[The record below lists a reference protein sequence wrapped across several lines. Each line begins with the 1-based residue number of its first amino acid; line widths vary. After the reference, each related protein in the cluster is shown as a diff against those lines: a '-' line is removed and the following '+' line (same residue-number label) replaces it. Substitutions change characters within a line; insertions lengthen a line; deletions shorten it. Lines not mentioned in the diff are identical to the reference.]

1 METLKN
7 VYEIL
12 EKITKEPRR
21 LEKENIIKE
30 NMAAA
35 NFKKV
40 VFLALDYT
48 KVFHVSRIDPKTEE
62 KSEKPSIKKLF
73 NMLDRLS
80 SKSGATDKEKE
91 DISKIAWSLDDETAE
106 DLDRILQKDLKCGA
120 SLKTFRKIFPEIPHF
135 EVMTCRSD
143 LRIFLNLVEKSKS
156 DVFISDKK
164 DGVRTWGKTYQYISR
179 SGKEYNNFWVFDNE
193 LKVLSEYLHSKYGL
207 SKDIYFDGE
216 VTVKNGNFQEVMRNV
231 RTFEDNQ
238 ENEPEYLY
246 NIFDIVLLD
255 KTQLKLRMAMLEDA
269 FSVHDFENLKL
280 LKHVKVSNGLASAA
294 VFKKHMNSAVKRG
307 EEGIVV
313 KLADSPYELKEKSK
327 YWLKMKPTETYDL
340 LVVGKFGGKGRL
352 KNTLGGLIVKY
363 NDVEVKVGSGYSDEE
378 RELFMKNPPSIIE
391 VKCKGETE
399 DGSLREPIFVR
410 VRDDKS
416 TVTDE

>member
-48 KVFHVSRIDPKTEE
+48 KVFHVSKIDPKTEE

-73 NMLDRLS
+73 NMLDKLS

-91 DISKIAWSLDDETAE
+91 DISKMAWSLDDETAE
-106 DLDRILQKDLKCGA
+106 VLNRILQKDLKCGA

-269 FSVHDFENLKL
+269 FNVHEFENLKL
-280 LKHVKVSNGLASAA
+280 VKHVKMTNDSVSAA
-294 VFKKHMNSAVKRG
+294 VLKKHMNSAVKRG

>member
-1 METLKN
+1 
-7 VYEIL
+7 
-12 EKITKEPRR
+12 
-21 LEKENIIKE
+21 
-30 NMAAA
+30 MAAA

-48 KVFHVSRIDPKTEE
+48 KVFHVSKIDPKTEE

-73 NMLDRLS
+73 NMLDKLS

-91 DISKIAWSLDDETAE
+91 DISKMAWSLDDETAE
-106 DLDRILQKDLKCGA
+106 VLNRILQKDLKCGA

-255 KTQLKLRMAMLEDA
+255 KTKLKFRMAMLEDA
-269 FSVHDFENLKL
+269 FNVHEFENLKL
-280 LKHVKVSNGLASAA
+280 VKHVKVSNDSVSAA
-294 VFKKHMNSAVKRG
+294 FLKKHMNSAVKRG

-340 LVVGKFGGKGRL
+340 LVIGKFGGKGRL

>member
-48 KVFHVSRIDPKTEE
+48 KVFHVSKIDPKTEE

-73 NMLDRLS
+73 SMLDKLS

-91 DISKIAWSLDDETAE
+91 DISKMAWSLDDETAE
-106 DLDRILQKDLKCGA
+106 VLNRILQKDLKCGA

-255 KTQLKLRMAMLEDA
+255 KTKLKFRMAMLEDA
-269 FSVHDFENLKL
+269 FNVHEFENLKL
-280 LKHVKVSNGLASAA
+280 VKHVKVSNDSVSAA
-294 VFKKHMNSAVKRG
+294 VLKKHMNSAVKRG

-340 LVVGKFGGKGRL
+340 LVIGKFGGKGRL

>member
-48 KVFHVSRIDPKTEE
+48 KVFHVSKIDPKTEE
-62 KSEKPSIKKLF
+62 KSEKPSVKKLF
-73 NMLDRLS
+73 SMLDKLS

-91 DISKIAWSLDDETAE
+91 DISKMAWSLDDETAE
-106 DLDRILQKDLKCGA
+106 VLNRILQKDLKCGA

-179 SGKEYNNFWVFDNE
+179 SGKEYNNFWIFDNE

-255 KTQLKLRMAMLEDA
+255 KTQLKFRMAMLEDA
-269 FSVHDFENLKL
+269 FNVHEFENLKL
-280 LKHVKVSNGLASAA
+280 VKHVKVSNGLASAA
-294 VFKKHMNSAVKRG
+294 VFEKHMNSAVKRG

-340 LVVGKFGGKGRL
+340 LVVGKFSGKGRL

>member
-48 KVFHVSRIDPKTEE
+48 KVFHVSKIDPKTEE

-73 NMLDRLS
+73 NMLDKLS

-91 DISKIAWSLDDETAE
+91 DISKMAWSLDDETAE
-106 DLDRILQKDLKCGA
+106 VLNRILQKDLKCGA

-255 KTQLKLRMAMLEDA
+255 KTKLKFRMAMLEDA
-269 FSVHDFENLKL
+269 FNVHEFENLKL
-280 LKHVKVSNGLASAA
+280 VKHVKVSNDSVSAA
-294 VFKKHMNSAVKRG
+294 VLKKHMNSAVKRG

-340 LVVGKFGGKGRL
+340 LVIGKFGGKGRL